1 LPHELDDRGEL
12 ETKKSSERNSED
24 FFSIIYDVGGSVS
37 LLETSATAASG
48 FLRSMKKPTAMGM
61 AIKMKEKQSIAIPAP
76 AGIVPELLTPF
87 NSVVYGIIPAAVT
100 APKMHKH
107 KPGHPHNTTAA
118 MVATIPFV
126 FVSIFFSP
134 LVN

>member
-1 LPHELDDRGEL
+1 
-12 ETKKSSERNSED
+12 
-24 FFSIIYDVGGSVS
+24 VGGSVS
-37 LLETSATAASG
+37 LLETSAAASG
-48 FLRSMKKPTAMGM
+48 FLRRVKKPTAMGM